1 MFFFHHVKRIKHE
14 MMCPGVILP
23 GGRAENSLG
32 MAFLKFFRE
41 SKGARLTAMSAF
53 SGKGQSRIAANYD
66 NFWTRTRC
74 TEANYAVLFLD
85 KAKRCMLAILKRKGA
100 YLPF

>member
-1 MFFFHHVKRIKHE
+1 M
-14 MMCPGVILP
+14 P

-32 MAFLKFFRE
+32 MALLKFFRE

-53 SGKGQSRIAANYD
+53 SGKGQRHIAANHD

-74 TEANYAVLFLD
+74 TAVNHAVLFLD
-85 KAKRCMLAILKRKGA
+85 KAKRRILAILKRKGA